1 MIFLILLGTVFCLEI
16 STTEINNEFIKFI
29 KDYEREYSTVEETLE
44 RYKIFA
50 KNYIQI
56 KEINEE
62 HNGVELAVN
71 DFADL
76 TPEEFK
82 ATYLGYVP
90 NNSPSRKPCVV
101 KHQKTTPKEVIDWR
115 TKGVV
120 TTVKNQGQCGSCWAF
135 TAVCALEGLQ
145 AIKTKKL
152 IRYSEQELVDCSR
165 KYGDNQ
171 GCKGGDISQAFDYVK
186 DNGISLEAEYPYKAK
201 DQP

>member
-1 MIFLILLGTVFCLEI
+1 MKMIFLILLGTISCLEV

-29 KDYEREYSTVEETLE
+29 RDYEREYSTVEETLE

-76 TPEEFK
+76 TEEEFK
-82 ATYLGYVP
+82 TTYLGYVP

-101 KHQKTTPKEVIDWR
+101 KHQKTTPQEIIDLR
-115 TKGVV
+115 TKGAV
-120 TTVKNQGQCGSCWAF
+120 TTIKNQRSCGSFWAF
-135 TAVCALEGLQ
+135 TAVFSFEGLS
-145 AIKTKKL
+145 AI
-152 IRYSEQELVDCSR
+152 
-165 KYGDNQ
+165 
-171 GCKGGDISQAFDYVK
+171 
-186 DNGISLEAEYPYKAK
+186 
-201 DQP
+201 